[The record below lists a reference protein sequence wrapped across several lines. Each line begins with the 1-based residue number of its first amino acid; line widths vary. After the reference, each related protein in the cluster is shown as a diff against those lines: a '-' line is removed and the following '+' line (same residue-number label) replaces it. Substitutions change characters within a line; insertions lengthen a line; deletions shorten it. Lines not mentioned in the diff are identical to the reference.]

1 MFQVVAL
8 GYCQT
13 TVNRVLLPLLSERAF
28 WSVSTRTLA
37 GMNRFAVPLD
47 AQPKEKN
54 KQMGQVQE
62 CPEVATGLDLDFL
75 YTNHP
80 AKTIQP
86 AIENRITHPPTL

>member
-1 MFQVVAL
+1 MSLWVVASEGFL
-8 GYCQT
+8 HKSQHL
-13 TVNRVLLPLLSERAF
+13 NRKRAF
-28 WSVSTRTLA
+28 WSVFTGSLA
-37 GMNRFAVPLD
+37 GMNRFAVLLD

-86 AIENRITHPPTL
+86 AIENRIDHPPTL